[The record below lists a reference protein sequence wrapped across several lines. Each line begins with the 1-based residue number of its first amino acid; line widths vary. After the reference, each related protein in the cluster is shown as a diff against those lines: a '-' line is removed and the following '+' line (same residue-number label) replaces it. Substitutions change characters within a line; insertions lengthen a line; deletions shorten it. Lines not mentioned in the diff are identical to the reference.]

1 MDTAGDTETD
11 SVLKGVVRSERLE
24 SPEDY
29 VEAIC
34 NTVKREHIAALYGLA
49 KSGEDTWSTP
59 EELLEKISLKC
70 GRLRKGGEPC
80 LRSSAIML
88 INDYQR
94 GRLPHYVAPPELK
107 DDGKEA
113 DTAVIRGVKL
123 EQQNLD
129 GIERSAQVE
138 EAMGSENAHAENASG
153 VDGEDEADDDSEEE
167 EDAPVS
173 LAVKGEDE
181 WD

>member
-1 MDTAGDTETD
+1 
-11 SVLKGVVRSERLE
+11 
-24 SPEDY
+24 
-29 VEAIC
+29 
-34 NTVKREHIAALYGLA
+34 
-49 KSGEDTWSTP
+49 
-59 EELLEKISLKC
+59 
-70 GRLRKGGEPC
+70 
-80 LRSSAIML
+80 ML

-107 DDGKEA
+107 EDDEKVAG

-129 GIERSAQVE
+129 GIERSVEVE
-138 EAMGSENAHAENASG
+138 EAKGSDVVNTTEEG
-153 VDGEDEADDDSEEE
+153 VKGDDDSEE

-173 LAVKGEDE
+173 LAVKGGEE